1 MLAVIVDRVLWG
13 VFYVGAE
20 MCSFFASA
28 PDHVCGNSYESA
40 VEICGEL
47 CGVDALKAVEEPASG
62 RIAFAGFQG
71 AVSAGVNDRLELVF
85 FEKGG
90 EACGIFGVN
99 RDDVFS
105 KNARVLDG
113 ANADERCFCI
123 RVSVGRVNC
132 SAVSAIEVGSA
143 KEFIEVPEQRITR
156 DAVQT
161 QNQNREAQGSRLERV
176 AYFCASFHL

>member
-1 MLAVIVDRVLWG
+1 MLAVIVDRVLG
-13 VFYVGAE
+13 SVFHVGAE

-47 CGVDALKAVEEPASG
+47 CGVDALKAVEEPAPG
-62 RIAFAGFQG
+62 RVAFAGFQS
-71 AVSAGVNDRLELVF
+71 AVSAGVDDCFELML

-99 RDDVFS
+99 RDDIFS

-113 ANADERCFCI
+113 ANADERSLCI
-123 RVSVGRVNC
+123 RVSVGRVYR
-132 SAVSAIEVGSA
+132 SAIATIEVGSA
-143 KEFIEVPEQRITR
+143 KEFIEVPEKRVTR
-156 DAVQT
+156 NAVQ
-161 QNQNREAQGSRLERV
+161 A
-176 AYFCASFHL
+176 